1 VEKTN
6 TKKTLLTMAV
16 GFVLIVITL
25 TACTSSTLSPQAEPE
40 NPTVEA
46 PQEVQRITVEESK
59 AAFDSGA
66 AVFLDV
72 RSRSA
77 YAANHIPGALSIPLI
92 ELEPRI
98 DELDPNQWIITY
110 CT

>member
-1 VEKTN
+1 MV
-6 TKKTLLTMAV
+6 V
-16 GFVLIVITL
+16 GVVLIVMIL
-25 TACTSSTLSPQAEPE
+25 TACTASTPPPQAEPE
-40 NPTVEA
+40 SPTVEV

-59 AAFDSGA
+59 AAFDSEM

-98 DELDPNQWIITY
+98 SELDPNQWIITY

>member
-1 VEKTN
+1 METTN
-6 TKKTLLTMAV
+6 SKKVLFTMVV
-16 GFVLIVITL
+16 GVVLIVMIL
-25 TACTSSTLSPQAEPE
+25 TACTASTPPPQAEPE
-40 NPTVEA
+40 SPTVEV

-59 AAFDSGA
+59 AAFDSDA

-98 DELDPNQWIITY
+98 SELDPNQWIITY